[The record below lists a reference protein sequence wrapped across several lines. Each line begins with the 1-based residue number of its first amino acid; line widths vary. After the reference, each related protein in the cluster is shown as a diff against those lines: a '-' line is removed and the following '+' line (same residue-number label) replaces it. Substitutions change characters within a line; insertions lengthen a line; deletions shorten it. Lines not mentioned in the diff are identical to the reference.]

1 MHELVEQLL
10 SQLRAAWRYR
20 WYAAA
25 TAWVVALAGWALVH
39 HIPNRYEA
47 RARVF
52 VDTQSMLRP
61 LLSGLA
67 VQPNVDQVVTMMGR
81 TLVSRPNMERVI
93 DMAGFEPSLDSNAQ
107 REQLISRLIGSIELK
122 SAGRE
127 NLYTISYTDGNPER
141 AKRVVESLFAIF
153 LESSVGSKRRDSDSA
168 REFIEE
174 QLESY
179 NEKLVAA
186 ESAVVDFKR
195 RHQGLLPGEG
205 RDFYSALNEAR
216 EALRKSTLDLNEA
229 VNSRD
234 AIQKQLADLAQPVA
248 STATE
253 AAAPTAPPSELD
265 KRIQALQQK
274 LDGLRL
280 VYTDQHPD
288 IVASVRII
296 EQLKAQKAAEEAE
309 DARAL
314 SVPSVGGERPAT
326 RIPRGPLYEQLKVS
340 LAAAEANVAA
350 MRARVAEYN
359 NRYNELQATAHALPQ
374 IEAEYKQLTRDYEVI
389 KSRYDRL
396 LERRE
401 SAQISGAVEA
411 SEAAMG
417 FRVVDPPRVPHEP
430 SFPKRPQLMSL
441 VLLAALA
448 AGAGLAFLLS
458 QLKTTFGDE
467 RRLREASGLR
477 VLGSVAMSWN
487 PRQKRRR
494 AGELAGLVVSMLGLL
509 GAYGAVMANLML
521 AAARG

>member
-1 MHELVEQLL
+1 MHELFDQLL
-10 SQLRAAWRYR
+10 SQLKAAWRYR

-25 TAWVVALAGWALVH
+25 AAWVVALAGWAGVH
-39 HIPNRYEA
+39 YLPDRYEA
-47 RARVF
+47 QARVY
-52 VDTQSMLRP
+52 VDTHSMLRP
-61 LLSGLA
+61 LLTGLA
-67 VQPNVDQVVTMMGR
+67 VQPNVEQAVMMMGR
-81 TLVSRPNMERVI
+81 TLVNRVNLDKVI
-93 DMAGFEPSLDSNAQ
+93 DMAGLDATIGSSEQ
-107 REQLISRLIGSIELK
+107 REQIVSRLMQGIELK

-127 NLYTISYTDGNPER
+127 NLYSISYTDRDPGR
-141 AKRVVESLFAIF
+141 AKRVVESLLTIF
-153 LESSVGSKRRDSDSA
+153 VESSLGNKRRDSDSA
-168 REFIEE
+168 REFIEA

-186 ESAVVDFKR
+186 ENAVVAFKR
-195 RHQGLLPGEG
+195 RHQGQIPGEG
-205 RDFYSALNEAR
+205 SDFYAALNEAR
-216 EALRKSTLDLNEA
+216 AALRKSTLDLNEA

-234 AIQKQLADLAQPVA
+234 AIRQQLADLAQPPA
-248 STATE
+248 QAPDKP
-253 AAAPTAPPSELD
+253 AAPPAPPSELD
-265 KRIQALQQK
+265 QRIQALQTK

-296 EQLKAQKAAEEAE
+296 EQLKAQKAAEDRAE
-309 DARAL
+309 TQVAQGPGGGTAPPRRA
-314 SVPSVGGERPAT
+314 AQ
-326 RIPRGPLYEQLKVS
+326 GPLYEQLKVS
-340 LAAAEANVAA
+340 LAQAEANVAA
-350 MRARVAEYN
+350 MKARVAEYG
-359 NRYNELQATAHALPQ
+359 RRHDELQATAHALPQ

-401 SAQISGAVEA
+401 SAQISGAVES

-417 FRVVDPPRVPHEP
+417 FRIIDPPRVPQKP
-430 SFPKRPQLMSL
+430 TSPNRPRLMTA
-441 VLLAALA
+441 VLLAALG
-448 AGAGLAFLLS
+448 AGAGLAFLLG

-477 VLGSVAMSWN
+477 VLGSVAMTWN

>member
-10 SQLRAAWRYR
+10 SQLRAAWRFR

-25 TAWVVALAGWALVH
+25 TAWVVAVIGWTVVH

-47 RARVF
+47 RARVY
-52 VDTQSMLRP
+52 VDTQSILRP

-67 VQPNVDQVVTMMGR
+67 VQPNVNEIVTVMGR
-81 TLVSRPNMERVI
+81 TLVSRPNMERLI
-93 DMAGFEPSLDSNAQ
+93 DTAGFESSLTPAQ
-107 REQLISRLIGSIELK
+107 REQLISRLIREIELK

-127 NLYTISYTDGNPER
+127 NLYTISYIDHDPER

-153 LESSVGSKRRDSDSA
+153 LESSVGSKQRDSESA

-186 ESAVVDFKR
+186 ENAVVEFKR
-195 RHQGLLPGEG
+195 RHQGQLPGEG
-205 RDFYSALNEAR
+205 SNFYTALNTAK
-216 EALRKSTLDLNEA
+216 EALRKATLDLNEA
-229 VNSRD
+229 ANSRD
-234 AIQKQLADLAQPVA
+234 AIRQQLADVERA
-248 STATE
+248 SSAPEDKSVSAATV
-253 AAAPTAPPSELD
+253 PSELD
-265 KRIQALQQK
+265 QRIQALQQK

-296 EQLKAQKAAEEAE
+296 EQLKAQKAAEDKLPTQVAQIA
-309 DARAL
+309 DGDRPPRR
-314 SVPSVGGERPAT
+314 VPQGA
-326 RIPRGPLYEQLKVS
+326 LYEQLKVS
-340 LAAAEANVAA
+340 LATAEANVAA
-350 MRARVAEYN
+350 MRARVADYES
-359 NRYNELQATAHALPQ
+359 RHNELQATAHALPQ

-401 SAQISGAVEA
+401 SAQISGAVESSDA
-411 SEAAMG
+411 TMG
-417 FRVVDPPRVPHEP
+417 FRVVDPPRVPHQP
-430 SFPKRPQLMSL
+430 ISPNRSRLISL
-441 VLLAALA
+441 VLIAALA

-494 AGELAGLVVSMLGLL
+494 AGDLVGLVLSVLGLL
-509 GAYGAVMANLML
+509 GAYGAVMINLML
-521 AAARG
+521 ATARG

>member
-1 MHELVEQLL
+1 
-10 SQLRAAWRYR
+10 
-20 WYAAA
+20 
-25 TAWVVALAGWALVH
+25 
-39 HIPNRYEA
+39 
-47 RARVF
+47 
-52 VDTQSMLRP
+52 
-61 LLSGLA
+61 
-67 VQPNVDQVVTMMGR
+67 
-81 TLVSRPNMERVI
+81 
-93 DMAGFEPSLDSNAQ
+93 
-107 REQLISRLIGSIELK
+107 
-122 SAGRE
+122 
-127 NLYTISYTDGNPER
+127 
-141 AKRVVESLFAIF
+141 
-153 LESSVGSKRRDSDSA
+153 
-168 REFIEE
+168 
-174 QLESY
+174 
-179 NEKLVAA
+179 
-186 ESAVVDFKR
+186 
-195 RHQGLLPGEG
+195 
-205 RDFYSALNEAR
+205 
-216 EALRKSTLDLNEA
+216 
-229 VNSRD
+229 
-234 AIQKQLADLAQPVA
+234 
-248 STATE
+248 
-253 AAAPTAPPSELD
+253 
-265 KRIQALQQK
+265 
-274 LDGLRL
+274 
-280 VYTDQHPD
+280 
-288 IVASVRII
+288 
-296 EQLKAQKAAEEAE
+296 
-309 DARAL
+309 
-314 SVPSVGGERPAT
+314 
-326 RIPRGPLYEQLKVS
+326 LYEQLKVS

-430 SFPKRPQLMSL
+430 SFPNRPQLMSL